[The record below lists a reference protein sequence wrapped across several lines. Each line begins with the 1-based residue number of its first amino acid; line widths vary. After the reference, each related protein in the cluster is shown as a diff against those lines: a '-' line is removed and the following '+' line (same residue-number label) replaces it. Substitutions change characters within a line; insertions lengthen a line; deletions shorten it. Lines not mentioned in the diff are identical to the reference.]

1 MCFLRPVEHM
11 FVAPKKFCLR
21 CAPAKME
28 SPLPTLCGSQAPTHT
43 VDTPTPGPCAERSA
57 HHLRGAT
64 MPPGP
69 QSPNSPVWIRPEGRI
84 LLPPEPPSC
93 CQQVASYGGQPP
105 NPTTLAS
112 IELASV
118 DRAAL
123 LEGIEPSNNAGDV
136 TSPPPKHA

>member
-11 FVAPKKFCLR
+11 FAAPKKFCLR

-43 VDTPTPGPCAERSA
+43 VDTPTPRPCAERSA

-69 QSPNSPVWIRPEGRI
+69 QSPNSPVWIRPEGRM
-84 LLPPEPPSC
+84 LLPPDPPLAVNKLPAMGASP
-93 CQQVASYGGQPP
+93 QTPPHWQALSLQVW
-105 NPTTLAS
+105 
-112 IELASV
+112 IEQ
-118 DRAAL
+118 
-123 LEGIEPSNNAGDV
+123 
-136 TSPPPKHA
+136 HY